1 MLVGTQGNLGSR
13 ISLNLAANLVLACT
27 CVGFASIAGSIDAAD
42 KPVSFT
48 ADIRPVFENSCW
60 KCHGSAIQLSKLD
73 LRTRDAAL
81 KGGDKGAAIVPGK
94 AEDSRLYR
102 LVAGLE
108 KPSMPLDGK
117 LTADQISIIKEWI
130 NQGALW
136 DAAPQDTRS
145 EARQSQPPGSPQVT
159 SLEEM
164 PIPPEAR
171 SYWAFQ
177 KPVRS
182 PAPVVSPNLTN
193 PIDRFLENT
202 RREKDLKPAPRA
214 DRITLLRR
222 AYMDL
227 IGLPPTPAETAEY
240 LADKGPHA
248 WEHLIDKLLA
258 SPHYGERWGRH
269 WLDVAR
275 YADSNG
281 FEHDYDRPNAW
292 RYRDYVIRAFN
303 QDIPYNTFL
312 AEQIAGDELDRVTD
326 DRMIATGFLR
336 SYAKVGYREKDNP
349 QFRYEYLDD
358 MIGTIGRGVLGLT
371 VNCARCHNHK
381 FDPISQKDYYQ
392 MQASLFGYVETDY
405 PLASKKQAAVYEK
418 KTAEIDAKIA
428 PLRQR
433 IRQIEEP
440 YRSRLAQEK
449 YKKYPAN
456 VQRAIAVPED
466 QRTPGEALLAGQ
478 VIRTTSVTS
487 AEIDRVMSPGDL
499 TQKKALNEQIGALES
514 ERPEPL
520 PMAAIVTDGDY
531 RFTPDGPGD
540 EPAPGK
546 GVKSEATEG
555 SFLFKGPGRYQPPPS
570 YFLIRGDPESRGSL
584 MRPGFISVITY
595 GNPPT
600 EDPPANGRTSG
611 RRRALAEWL
620 GSQENPLTARVIV
633 NRIWS
638 HHFGQG
644 IVATLDNF
652 GKMGEKPTHPEL
664 LDWLAVEFM
673 SRGWSIK
680 QMHRLMMTS
689 EAYQMSSRYQDPG
702 DVEKDP
708 DNQYLWRFRIQRLD
722 AEIVRDAMMAASG
735 ALDLTIG
742 GPPVF
747 PHIPG
752 EILRS
757 MSEGIWRKEEDGPRV
772 WRRSIYVYRKRGLPF
787 PMFEVFDLPDQNT
800 SCGRRNVSTVPT
812 QALTLLNDE
821 FVLRQSK
828 LFADRVQEA
837 AHGDSAKL
845 VDLAYRIALSRPP
858 REDEAK
864 LAVGFLQKRSLADF
878 THVLLNLNE
887 FLYVR

>member
-1 MLVGTQGNLGSR
+1 MPDFDDPGSLGSGAFLMR
-13 ISLNLAANLVLACT
+13 GLKLLLFWSLAASVS
-27 CVGFASIAGSIDAAD
+27 VRAAD
-42 KPVSFT
+42 GPVSFT
-48 ADIRPVFENSCW
+48 SDIQPVLEGSCW
-60 KCHGSAIQLSKLD
+60 KCHGGAIQLSKLD

-81 KGGDKGAAIVPGK
+81 QGGAKGAAIVPGK
-94 AEDSRLYR
+94 AEESRLYR

-108 KPSMPLDGK
+108 KPSMPMDGK
-117 LTADQISIIKEWI
+117 LTADQIATIKAWI
-130 NQGALW
+130 DQGAPW
-136 DAAPQDTRS
+136 DR
-145 EARQSQPPGSPQVT
+145 T
-159 SLEEM
+159 SDAKTTELAIEEM

-171 SYWAFQ
+171 NSWAFR
-177 KPVRS
+177 KPLR
-182 PAPVVSPNLTN
+182 PALPVVGDSATGGLTN
-193 PIDRFLENT
+193 PIDRFLEKV
-202 RREKDLKPAPRA
+202 RSEKGLQAAPRA

-227 IGLPPTPAETAEY
+227 LGLPPGPAETAEY
-240 LADKGPHA
+240 LADNSPHA
-248 WEHLIDKLLA
+248 WENLIDKLLA

-292 RYRDYVIRAFN
+292 RYRDYVVRSFN
-303 QDIPYNTFL
+303 HDTPYNTFL

-326 DRMIATGFLR
+326 DTRIATGFLR

-358 MIGTIGRGVLGLT
+358 MIGTIGRGILGLT

-381 FDPISQKDYYQ
+381 FDPISQKDYYR

-405 PLASKKQAAVYEK
+405 PLASKDLVEAYER
-418 KTAEIDAKIA
+418 KTSEIDAKIA
-428 PLRQR
+428 PLRQTL
-433 IRQIEEP
+433 RQLEEP
-440 YRSRLAQEK
+440 YRARLVQEK

-456 VQRAIAVPED
+456 VQRAIAVPEEK
-466 QRTPGEALLAGQ
+466 RTPGEALLAGQ
-478 VIRTTSVTS
+478 VIRTTAVSS
-487 AEIDRVMSPGDL
+487 DEIDHAMAPSDL
-499 TQKKALNEQIGALES
+499 AQKKALNERIKSLQS
-514 ERPEPL
+514 ERPKPL

-531 RFTPDGPGD
+531 RFAPDGAGD

-546 GVKSEATEG
+546 GVKRDVTEG
-555 SFLFKGPGRYQPPPS
+555 SFLFQGPGRYRPPPS
-570 YFLIRGDPESRGSL
+570 YFLIRGDSESRGQL
-584 MRPGFISVITY
+584 MQPGFVDVITY

-600 EDPPANGRTSG
+600 EDPPADGRTSG

-620 GSQENPLTARVIV
+620 GSPENPLTARVMV

-664 LDWLAVEFM
+664 LDWLGLEFM

-680 QMHRLMMTS
+680 RMHRLMMTS
-689 EAYQMSSRYQDPG
+689 EAYQMSSQYQDPG
-702 DVEKDP
+702 DAEKDP
-708 DNQYLWRFRIQRLD
+708 ENHALWRFPIQRLD

-735 ALDLTIG
+735 ALDLTVG

-752 EILRS
+752 EILAS
-757 MSEGIWRKEEDGPRV
+757 MTEGIWKREEDGPKV

-800 SCGRRNVSTVPT
+800 SCARRNVSTVPT

-821 FVLRQSK
+821 FVLRQAK
-828 LFADRVQEA
+828 LFADRVKEA
-837 AHGDSAKL
+837 APRDPARQ
-845 VDLAYRIALSRPP
+845 VDLAYRIALSRAP
-858 REDEAK
+858 REDERK
-864 LAVGFLQKRSLADF
+864 LAADFLQKRTLADF

>member
-1 MLVGTQGNLGSR
+1 MRRVCFVLAWG
-13 ISLNLAANLVLACT
+13 LAAGAL
-27 CVGFASIAGSIDAAD
+27 GAGDT
-42 KPVSFT
+42 PVPFSDVR
-48 ADIRPVFENSCW
+48 AVFEGSCW
-60 KCHGSAIQLSKLD
+60 KCHGGAVQLSKLD
-73 LRTRDAAL
+73 LRTRESAL
-81 KGGDKGAAIVPGK
+81 KGGQRGAAIVPGK
-94 AEDSRLYR
+94 AEESRLYR

-108 KPSMPLDGK
+108 KPAMPMDGT
-117 LTADQISIIKEWI
+117 LTADQVSLIKLWI
-130 NQGALW
+130 EQGARW
-136 DAAPQDTRS
+136 DASPDAGPAVPTAQLVVEDMPLPPD
-145 EARQSQPPGSPQVT
+145 ARK
-159 SLEEM
+159 
-164 PIPPEAR
+164 
-171 SYWAFQ
+171 YWAFQ

-182 PAPVVSPNLTN
+182 EVPEVGRPLPN
-193 PIDRFLENT
+193 PIDRFLEKV
-202 RREKDLKPAPRA
+202 RAEKGLKPAPRA

-227 IGLPPTPAETAEY
+227 IGLPPTPAQTAEY
-240 LADKGPHA
+240 LADRSPHA
-248 WEHLIDKLLA
+248 WENLIDKLLD

-292 RYRDYVIRAFN
+292 RYRDYVIQAFN
-303 QDIPYNTFL
+303 QDKPYNVML

-326 DRMIATGFLR
+326 DSMIATGFLR

-381 FDPISQKDYYQ
+381 FDPIAQKDYYK
-392 MQASLFGYVETDY
+392 MEATLFGYVETDY
-405 PLASKKQAAVYEK
+405 PLAPKEQVEAHARKN
-418 KTAEIDAKIA
+418 AELDAKIA
-428 PLRQR
+428 PLRQK
-433 IRQIEEP
+433 IRELEEP
-440 YRSRLAQEK
+440 YRAKLAEEK

-456 VQRAIAVPED
+456 VQRAIAIPEA

-478 VIRTTSVTS
+478 VIRTTSVS
-487 AEIDRVMSPGDL
+487 SDEIDRVMAPAEL
-499 TQKKALNEQIGALES
+499 EQKKALNQQIRELQS
-514 ERPEPL
+514 ERPKPL

-531 RFTPDGPGD
+531 RFTPDGLGD

-546 GVKSEATEG
+546 GVKHDAVEG
-555 SFLFKGPGRYQPPPS
+555 SFLFQGPGRYEPPPS
-570 YFLIRGDPESRGSL
+570 YFLIRGDIESRGSL
-584 MRPGFISVITY
+584 MKPGFVDVITY

-600 EDPPANGRTSG
+600 EIPPANGRTSG

-652 GKMGEKPTHPEL
+652 GKMGAAPTHPEL
-664 LDWLAVEFM
+664 LDWMAVEFM

-689 EAYQMSSRYQDPG
+689 EAYQMASQFTDPA
-702 DVEKDP
+702 DEARDP
-708 DNQYLWRFRIQRLD
+708 ENNSLWRFRIQRVD

-735 ALDLTIG
+735 TLDLSVG

-747 PHIPG
+747 PHLAK
-752 EILRS
+752 EITGS
-757 MSEGIWRKEEDGPRV
+757 MTEGIWKKEEDGPQV
-772 WRRSIYVYRKRGLPF
+772 WRRSVYVYRKRGLPL
-787 PMFEVFDLPDQNT
+787 PMFEVFDLPDQNI

-812 QALTLLNDE
+812 QALMLLNDE
-821 FVLRQSK
+821 FVLRQAK
-828 LFADRVQEA
+828 LFADRVKEA
-837 AHGDSAKL
+837 AGDDPAKQA
-845 VDLAYRIALSRPP
+845 DLAYRIALARPP
-858 REDEAK
+858 RAEEAA
-864 LAVGFLQKRSLADF
+864 LAADFLKKRSLADF
-878 THVLLNLNE
+878 THVILNLNE